1 MEISMDCPELLLARL
16 STGIDDPRIL
26 LAMEICQSQLSEP
39 PLSLRQLQE
48 VLALLRPGRRPC
60 ARTIQRWVK
69 EKGFP
74 CSFDEIS
81 EKRVYHL
88 SACLEWLNHHSISIS
103 IVQSATDAADQ
114 GIRRQVRH
122 SLRGL
127 RASA

>member
-1 MEISMDCPELLLARL
+1 MEAMPLVFQRL
-16 STGIDDPRIL
+16 VSGIEDPRIA
-26 LAMEICQSQLSEP
+26 LAMELCRDQLTEP
-39 PLSLRQLQE
+39 PLSLRQLRE
-48 VLALLRPGRRPC
+48 VLALLRTGRRPC

-88 SACLEWLNHHSISIS
+88 SACLEWLNEHSSAVSIA
-103 IVQSATDAADQ
+103 QSATDAADQ
-114 GIRRQVRH
+114 AVRRQGRH
-122 SLRGL
+122 SLRSL